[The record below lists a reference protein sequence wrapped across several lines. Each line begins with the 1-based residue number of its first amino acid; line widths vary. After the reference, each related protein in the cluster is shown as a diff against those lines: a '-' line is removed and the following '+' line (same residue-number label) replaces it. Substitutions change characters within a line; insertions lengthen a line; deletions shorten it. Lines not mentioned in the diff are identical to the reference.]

1 LTAIAPSSS
10 QGTIVG
16 CVFMDFQF
24 GCHPLLSSSL
34 WSPSSPLLPSSSWSS
49 PFVSIVVAVLAF
61 VAIVVTVLPVVS
73 HCRRSPH
80 LRRDRLLHIVVAVDF
95 FMTKK
100 GSYAFFH
107 ECYSMVTY
115 FAIASQAFAI
125 AESVCDN
132 SIFLRIY
139 AHIKIDM
146 RTRPYAYSTRVATRL
161 RVTIIRVLRVP

>member
-1 LTAIAPSSS
+1 MATIAPSSLSSVVSLWIFHLATIAPSSSQGLSSVVPLFDNHFLTAIAPSSS

-34 WSPSSPLLPSSSWSS
+34 WSPSSPLLPSSSRSS

-80 LRRDRLLHIVVAVDF
+80 LRRDAVLTFVAIVCC
-95 FMTKK
+95 T
-100 GSYAFFH
+100 SL
-107 ECYSMVTY
+107 SRST
-115 FAIASQAFAI
+115 
-125 AESVCDN
+125 
-132 SIFLRIY
+132 FL
-139 AHIKIDM
+139 
-146 RTRPYAYSTRVATRL
+146 
-161 RVTIIRVLRVP
+161 